1 MEEYGFMIGKVSKVE
16 IKGMSF
22 LWLEIFKEINIYCYL
37 ECFWN
42 VLEVLCILVLF
53 YWWENVY

>member
-22 LWLEIFKEINIYCYL
+22 LWLKIFKEINIYCYL